1 MPHMQH
7 IDELIREYF
16 LFRGFTNAL
25 KWFDF
30 DVKLDKD
37 KGFRVSGTLLYTSL
51 IFPDRNYSAHKILH
65 LIQWLIK
72 IFETCLSLLNINYS
86 NETGFFLKVDKLVD
100 QILQLVYSYDL
111 STIREL
117 WSHFENKLF
126 SKLDQ
131 DISYGLYNV

>member
-37 KGFRVSGTLLYTSL
+37 KGFRVSGTLLYNNL
-51 IFPDRNYSAHKILH
+51 IFLDRK
-65 LIQWLIK
+65 
-72 IFETCLSLLNINYS
+72 
-86 NETGFFLKVDKLVD
+86 
-100 QILQLVYSYDL
+100 
-111 STIREL
+111 
-117 WSHFENKLF
+117 
-126 SKLDQ
+126 
-131 DISYGLYNV
+131 